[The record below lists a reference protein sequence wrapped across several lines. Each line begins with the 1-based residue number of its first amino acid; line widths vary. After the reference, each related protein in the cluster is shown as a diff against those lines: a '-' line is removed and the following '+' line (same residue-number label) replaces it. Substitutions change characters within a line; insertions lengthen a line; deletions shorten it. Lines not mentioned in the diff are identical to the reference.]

1 METVILSACMAGVLY
16 SAIFFVKVENAYN
29 NHMKILKA
37 IDGYVSEGGDAETG
51 LLALNS
57 MEHLSETIHRFT
69 DWGCKNILPK
79 EYFEL
84 IKPYIQ

>member
-1 METVILSACMAGVLY
+1 MGTVILSACMAGVLY
-16 SAIFFVKVENAYN
+16 LVIVYAKIENAYN

-37 IDGYVSEGGDAETG
+37 IDGYMSEGGDIKTG

-57 MEHLSETIHRFT
+57 MEQLSETIYRFT